1 MFSLVILICCAIIFY
16 RIGESDYG
24 RGGLVCIL
32 SIVIGLVSPYLIPHY
47 LIPLPLWSII
57 IGQVLLFVAL
67 LVYNLMRKQPPS
79 SGGGI

>member
-1 MFSLVILICCAIIFY
+1 MVSLLSLIILICCAIIFY

-32 SIVIGLVSPYLIPHY
+32 GIVVGFVSYYLIPHY
-47 LIPLPLWSII
+47 LRARPFVYLI

-67 LVYNLMRKQPPS
+67 VVYNLIRKRPLS
-79 SGGGI
+79 

>member
-1 MFSLVILICCAIIFY
+1 MLSLIILICFAIIFY

-32 SIVIGLVSPYLIPHY
+32 SIVVGLLSCCLIPHY
-47 LIPLPLWSII
+47 LIPLPFVSMI

-67 LVYNLMRKQPPS
+67 LVYNLIRKRPPS
-79 SGGGI
+79 SDGGI

>member
-1 MFSLVILICCAIIFY
+1 MLSLIILICCAIIFY

-32 SIVIGLVSPYLIPHY
+32 SIVVGFVSPYLISHY
-47 LIPLPLWSII
+47 LIPLPVVSLI

-67 LVYNLMRKQPPS
+67 LVYNLTRKEPPS
-79 SGGGI
+79 SSGGV

>member
-1 MFSLVILICCAIIFY
+1 MLSLIILICCAVIFY

-32 SIVIGLVSPYLIPHY
+32 SIVVGLVSPYLIPHY
-47 LIPLPLWSII
+47 LIPLPFVSLI

-67 LVYNLMRKQPPS
+67 LVYNLIRKEPPS
-79 SGGGI
+79 SSGGV